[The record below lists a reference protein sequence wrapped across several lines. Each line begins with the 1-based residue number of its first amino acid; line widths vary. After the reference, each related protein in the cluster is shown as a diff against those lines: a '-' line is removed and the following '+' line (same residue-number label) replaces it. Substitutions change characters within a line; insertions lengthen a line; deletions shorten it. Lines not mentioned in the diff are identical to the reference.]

1 MTFRSK
7 VDRWLVALIA
17 AIVGGAFVFVVIGI
31 ARDGGP
37 KAALLAAVLLAVV
50 GLFIITT
57 FRSTRYEIEGNTLT
71 VRSNFLRW
79 RIDIHSIDDVTPT
92 HDPIS
97 SPALSLDRLR
107 IHYWKDGG
115 GRELLVSPAEKEAFV
130 EALRAVKP
138 AIRYHRAT
146 HADP

>member
-7 VDRWLVALIA
+7 VDGWLVGLIV
-17 AIVGGAFVFVVIGI
+17 AIVGGAFVFVVTGI

-37 KAALLAAVLLAVV
+37 KAAVIAAVLLAGV
-50 GLFIITT
+50 GLFIIRT
-57 FRSTRYEIEGNTLT
+57 FRSTRYEVDGATLT

-79 RIDIHSIDDVTPT
+79 RIDITSIDDVTPT

-97 SPALSLDRLR
+97 SPAMSLDRLR
-107 IHYWKDGG
+107 IRYRKDGEA
-115 GRELLVSPAEKEAFV
+115 RELLVSPAEKEAFV